1 MFWKNLAYIPMLLA
15 QTTSCLLIFSML
27 LRIKVSCFTN
37 SIKLVVQW
45 QVTGLILP
53 PVWLSRKDGEN
64 SSQLQ
69 QEPSYSL

>member
-37 SIKLVVQW
+37 SIQLVVQW
-45 QVTGLILP
+45 LVTGLILP